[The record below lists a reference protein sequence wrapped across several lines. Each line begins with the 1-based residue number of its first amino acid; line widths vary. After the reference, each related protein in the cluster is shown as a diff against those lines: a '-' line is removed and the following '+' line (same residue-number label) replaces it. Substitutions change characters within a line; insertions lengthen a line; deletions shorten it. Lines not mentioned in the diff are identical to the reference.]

1 MSQNQPIYRIGDQV
15 EIIAGEYAGLGG
27 QIVAIFA
34 DQSYEVLVGGYRLPA
49 QADDLVPELRMVAQQ
64 ALAEVQRLGGD
75 PQVIALLVAALAR

>member
-34 DQSYEVLVGGYRLPA
+34 DQSYEVLVGGYRLPV
-49 QADDLVPELRMVAQQ
+49 QADDLVPDLRMVAQQ